1 MKKRLAGS
9 TPKDRVS
16 FLARGHLICSPR
28 HKCLALFF
36 YGTKNGVVPGMVEMR
51 VENELVAAIPPNR
64 LSIQVELCGVRF
76 RCRAAGYY
84 KNSPVFLLHGA
95 PFFLGLARVMT
106 AQSRPRPDFGSA
118 RTRRRG
124 VRAKA

>member
-1 MKKRLAGS
+1 MKKRPA
-9 TPKDRVS
+9 DRIS
-16 FLARGHLICSPR
+16 FLARGHLICSPKR
-28 HKCLALFF
+28 KCLALFF
-36 YGTKNGVVPGMVEMR
+36 YGTENGLVPGMVEMR
-51 VENELVAAIPPNR
+51 AENELVETIPPSR
-64 LSIQVELCGVRF
+64 VSIQVELCGVRF

-84 KNSPVFLLHGA
+84 KNEPIFLLHGA
-95 PFFLGLARVMT
+95 PFFRAFARVIT

>member
-1 MKKRLAGS
+1 
-9 TPKDRVS
+9 
-16 FLARGHLICSPR
+16 
-28 HKCLALFF
+28 
-36 YGTKNGVVPGMVEMR
+36 MVEMR
-51 VENELVAAIPPNR
+51 VENELVEAIPPSR

-95 PFFLGLARVMT
+95 PFFRGLARVMT

-124 VRAKA
+124 GRAKA